1 LFWDIPGSKPV
12 WLSGAESKL
21 KITANSTFWEA
32 DLNDDHPFLP
42 ISEKNTCFEHFPPYP
57 FYRIYQG
64 NQVISIP
71 ENSHAYGNSQR
82 WEHHVHVSEIIY
94 IGKEAN
100 NIDEPLETGKVQ
112 VFRNDEKERF
122 RIINMR
128 QCDAERQGI
137 DRKTRWRMKNDT
149 FIL

>member
-1 LFWDIPGSKPV
+1 LINHNYRLGKKTPV
-12 WLSGAESKL
+12 
-21 KITANSTFWEA
+21 
-32 DLNDDHPFLP
+32 LN
-42 ISEKNTCFEHFPPYP
+42 ISQQYP

-82 WEHHVHVSEIIY
+82 WEHLALFSEIVH

-100 NIDEPLETGKVQ
+100 NIEDEPLEGGNVQ
-112 VFRNDEKERF
+112 VFRNKEKERI

-128 QCDAERQGI
+128 QRDAEREGI
-137 DRKTRWRMKNDT
+137 ARITRWRIKKQFFHLTN
-149 FIL
+149 